1 MKNYYV
7 LGVKIDFID
16 LKELKNKVLN
26 DLRNNINNFITFRD
40 VASLMAIKKNAKLLT
55 IQNTLVTISCADG
68 WPIAY
73 MGKTKFNKFKRVTG
87 PDFFKIFI
95 EEKNNFRHFFI
106 GSTYENLNML
116 SKNINKITNTKIV
129 GAISPIFDK
138 ITHKQ
143 IIKIA
148 NKINSTKA
156 QVVWVGISSPKQE
169 ILISKLKPLTS
180 ATFFAVGAALEF
192 YTGKQRRAPKIFRF
206 LLMEWF
212 FRLVTSPKRLGY
224 RYLVLAPKFILLV
237 FLEKFLKKKN

>member
-1 MKNYYV
+1 MKSYYV
-7 LGVKIDFID
+7 LGVKIDYIE
-16 LKELKNKVLN
+16 LNELKNKVIK

-40 VASLMAIKKNAKLLT
+40 VASLMAVKNNTNLLK
-55 IQNTLVTISCADG
+55 IQNTQVTISCADG

-73 MGKTKFNKFKRVTG
+73 IGKTIFNKFKRVTG
-87 PDFFKIFI
+87 PDFFKNFI
-95 EEKNNFRHFFI
+95 EEKNNYKHFFI
-106 GSTYENLNML
+106 GSTYENLNKL

-138 ITHKQ
+138 TTNQQ

-156 QVVWVGISSPKQE
+156 QLVWVGISSPKQE
-169 ILISKLKPLTS
+169 ILISKLRPLTN

-192 YTGKQRRAPKIFRF
+192 YTGKQKRAPKIFRY

-212 FRLVTSPKRLGY
+212 FRLITAPKRLGY
-224 RYLVLAPKFILLV
+224 RYLVLAPKFVILI
-237 FLEKFLKKKN
+237 FLEKFFKKN